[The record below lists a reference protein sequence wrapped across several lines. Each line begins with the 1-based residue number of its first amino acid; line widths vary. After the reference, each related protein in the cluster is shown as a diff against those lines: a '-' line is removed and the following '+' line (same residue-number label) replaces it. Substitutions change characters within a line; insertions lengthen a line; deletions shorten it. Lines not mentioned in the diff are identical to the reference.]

1 MRIGLLGAGTIAG
14 LVLRH
19 LRRGDLPGI
28 EVVGI
33 GGRSA
38 ASRGAT
44 LAAEHALPYVVGG
57 AALLALRPQ
66 VVVEAAS
73 HDAVRENL
81 VPFLDAGVGVVV
93 LSAGA
98 LAEDRLR
105 DAAEAAA
112 RRSGA
117 QLYVPSGGIGGL
129 DALKAA
135 CVAGVDEVGI
145 RVAKPPKAWKGIPF
159 VEALGVDLD
168 NATRAITLYNGSAR
182 DGVAHFP
189 QNVNIAAVLSLAG
202 IGFDRTQLEVVAD
215 PALTHNTHTI
225 RVAGKSGRFTV
236 ALENVPSPDN
246 PKTAWL
252 ACFSALAALRALSA
266 NARYGT

>member
-1 MRIGLLGAGTIAG
+1 MRIALLGAGTIAR
-14 LVLRH
+14 LVLEH

-28 EVVGI
+28 EVIGI
-33 GGRSA
+33 GGRSI
-38 ASRGAT
+38 ASRGAA
-44 LAAEHALPYVVGG
+44 LAAEHALPFVVGG
-57 AALLALRPQ
+57 GALLALHPQ
-66 VVVEAAS
+66 VIVEAAS
-73 HDAVRENL
+73 HEAVREHL
-81 VPFLDAGVGVVV
+81 VPSLEAGASVVV

-98 LAEDRLR
+98 LADDRLR
-105 DAAEAAA
+105 EAAERAA

-145 RVAKPPKAWKGIPF
+145 QVAKPPKAWKGIPF
-159 VEALGVDLD
+159 VEALDIDLD
-168 NATRAITLYNGSAR
+168 GMKQACTLFNGTAR
-182 DGVAHFP
+182 EGVPHFP

-225 RVAGKSGRFTV
+225 RVAGRCGRFTV
-236 ALENVPSPDN
+236 VLENVPAPDN

-252 ACFSALAALRALSA
+252 ACYSALAALRSLAGVIHF
-266 NARYGT
+266 GT